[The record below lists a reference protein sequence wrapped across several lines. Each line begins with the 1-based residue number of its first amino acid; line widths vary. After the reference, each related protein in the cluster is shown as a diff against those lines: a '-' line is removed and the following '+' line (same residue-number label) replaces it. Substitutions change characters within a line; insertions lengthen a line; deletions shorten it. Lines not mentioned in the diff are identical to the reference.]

1 MDKKDW
7 ISYNKK
13 NIGWVIGLAAMTVA
27 FYFLVTNF
35 GLGMFNNF
43 TNYSTNATALT
54 GEPVAFF
61 NFRGKTTR

>member
-13 NIGWVIGLAAMTVA
+13 NIGWAVGLVVMTVT

-35 GLGMFNNF
+35 GLGMFSNF
-43 TNYSTNATALT
+43 TN
-54 GEPVAFF
+54 
-61 NFRGKTTR
+61 

>member
-13 NIGWVIGLAAMTVA
+13 NMVLVIGLGVMTVV

-35 GLGMFNNF
+35 GLGMFD
-43 TNYSTNATALT
+43 
-54 GEPVAFF
+54 
-61 NFRGKTTR
+61 NFRN

>member
-13 NIGWVIGLAAMTVA
+13 NIGWVIGLVVMTVT

-35 GLGMFNNF
+35 GLGMFSNF
-43 TNYSTNATALT
+43 MN
-54 GEPVAFF
+54 
-61 NFRGKTTR
+61 

>member
-13 NIGWVIGLAAMTVA
+13 IIGWVIGLAAMTVA

-43 TNYSTNATALT
+43 TN
-54 GEPVAFF
+54 
-61 NFRGKTTR
+61 

>member
-13 NIGWVIGLAAMTVA
+13 NIGWVIGLGVMTVV

-35 GLGMFNNF
+35 GLGMFDNLR
-43 TNYSTNATALT
+43 YSTNATALT
-54 GEPVAFF
+54 GEPVAD
-61 NFRGKTTR
+61 N

>member
-7 ISYNKK
+7 LSYNKK

-43 TNYSTNATALT
+43 TN
-54 GEPVAFF
+54 
-61 NFRGKTTR
+61 